1 MMSFIHAS
9 GYETRHARERAERRQ
24 YRILYALAFP
34 IGLGAA
40 LVSRAI
46 GRRPLGAPKSIL
58 GHAKAL
64 AGATIPMLFMG

>member
-1 MMSFIHAS
+1 MMSFIHAT

-24 YRILYALAFP
+24 YRIFYALAFP

-46 GRRPLGAPKSIL
+46 GRRPSGAPKSIL